1 MTTVL
6 LMFDVG
12 AGEMMLVVLL
22 AIMLYGGDLPDVAR
36 KTGAQIRKFRGVAED
51 LKRQVQAPPE
61 AAEIKQV
68 LHDADPRTELR
79 GLDLRPE
86 LRKLDAPKAPV
97 APDELDEPA
106 APGATE
112 AVTTTP
118 AIAPEPEPAPTTT
131 TTPPDPP
138 AAA

>member
-1 MTTVL
+1 MTSVL
-6 LMFDVG
+6 LMFDIG

-36 KTGAQIRKFRGVAED
+36 KAGAQVRKFRGVAED

-61 AAEIKQV
+61 AAEFKQI
-68 LHDADPRTELR
+68 LHEADPRAELR

-97 APDELDEPA
+97 APVAPDEL
-106 APGATE
+106 
-112 AVTTTP
+112 
-118 AIAPEPEPAPTTT
+118 
-131 TTPPDPP
+131 
-138 AAA
+138 